1 MKTLFIM
8 LLAAT
13 FSAATLQADETPVQ
27 PDKHSAKKHQFSRQ
41 GRPGGRFNP
50 MMFTA
55 RMVMKELQTYQTN
68 PTPEN
73 YQALEKALKEAMQ
86 KDTARRKAELEKE
99 LAELPQTQAK
109 RAEEF
114 LAKVKSGEF
123 KMPERFSK
131 KSPGKFKKPG
141 HKNK

>member
-13 FSAATLQADETPVQ
+13 FSAATLQADEMPAK
-27 PDKHSAKKHQFSRQ
+27 PDQKPSKKFQAP
-41 GRPGGRFNP
+41 RPRGRFNP

-109 RAEEF
+109 RTEEF
-114 LAKVKSGEF
+114 LAKVKSGDF